1 MSAAVYLKQSIYQL
15 SSSDLVKTLSKYY
28 SSSSHTF
35 SASTTQKAYKCFEC
49 CIMVDNSKYCAGFGR
64 NEDEATLNAGRIALE
79 SIVDSGEILS
89 LKKIM
94 ENDDIQ
100 VSELEK
106 FLTKL
111 EARDY
116 VNSFTKEKLD
126 YNDLSKMNLESL
138 RLFVPIGLAS
148 KIHSQFHPSNTEVLE
163 LREMNE
169 V

>member
-64 NEDEATLNAGRIALE
+64 NEEEATLNAGRIALE
-79 SIVDSGEILS
+79 SIVDSGDMVG

-94 ENDDIQ
+94 ENDSQ

-116 VNSFTKEKLD
+116 LGSFTKEKLD
-126 YNDLSKMNLESL
+126 YDDLSKMNIESL

-148 KIHSQFHPSNTEVLE
+148 KIHSQFHPSNTEVIE